1 MRIIALDSVGSR
13 AEGTLT
19 DLFSDH
25 LAALEPAVL
34 DTLDFPWLPGPLA
47 PLRQRA
53 GAIMGHLSVRAS
65 QPHTIVAHCSNG
77 ALACELT
84 SMMIEDGHQVERLI
98 MFAPLHVNLG
108 VIEGH
113 TATLFKKLGLPA
125 DRSASLSRE
134 VWSEQNARDLSA
146 LELTTMHFQRLGA
159 ELAANLGVD
168 EDEVPEFANSLCA
181 QYMKWLLHLAS
192 SLDAKKPVVPCPV
205 EIVEQDVEAGREN
218 IAKIATL
225 EALTVHQCPVPTGF
239 TDDNLRSL
247 FTQIIAVPPLSAGRT

>member
-1 MRIIALDSVGSR
+1 MRTIALDSVGSR

-25 LAALEPAVL
+25 LAALHPTVL
-34 DTLDFPWLPGPLA
+34 DTLDFPWLPGPLP

-53 GAIMGHLSVRAS
+53 GAIMGHLSIRAS
-65 QPHTIVAHCSNG
+65 QQHTIVAHCSNG

-84 SMMIEDGHQVERLI
+84 SMMIENGYRVERLI
-98 MFAPLHVNLG
+98 MFAPLHVDLA

-113 TATLFKKLGLPA
+113 TSTLLKKLGLPA
-125 DRSASLSRE
+125 DRSSSLSRE
-134 VWSEQNARDLSA
+134 VWSERNARDFSA
-146 LELTTMHFQRLGA
+146 LGLTTMHFQRLGA

-168 EDEVPEFANSLCA
+168 EDEVPEFANSLCG
-181 QYMKWLLHLAS
+181 QYMKWLSHLAS
-192 SLDAKKPVVPCPV
+192 NLYTQKPAVPCPV
-205 EIVEQDVEAGREN
+205 EIVEQDIEAGREN

-225 EALTVHQCPVPTGF
+225 EELKVHQFSVPTGF

-247 FTQIIAVPPLSAGRT
+247 FTQIMAAPPLPAGRP